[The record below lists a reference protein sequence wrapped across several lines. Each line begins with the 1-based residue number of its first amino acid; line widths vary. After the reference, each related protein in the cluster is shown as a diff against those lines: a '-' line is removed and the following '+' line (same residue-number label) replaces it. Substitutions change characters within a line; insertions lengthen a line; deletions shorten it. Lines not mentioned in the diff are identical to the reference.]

1 MTSLTD
7 DRAPA
12 AAAAPARYFYFQ
24 MALAC
29 MATAFIGFA
38 PTYWMPLAHRS
49 FSASAVIH
57 IHGLLFFAWT
67 LYFVFQSWLVASRQT
82 IRHREWG
89 ILGVSFATAM
99 SIFGVLAAVNLMKQA
114 AALGMRDA
122 GVAFAIVPLSGI
134 AFFAVTFTLAILA
147 RKRSESHKRLMLLA
161 GISILDA
168 AVARWFLTFLA
179 PPGAV
184 GPPPVQVTIVPA
196 LVAYLLLVVAI
207 VRDWRIEGRPHPVY
221 VFGGLTLVAIKL
233 LNWPISTTAAW
244 HAFAGGILALA
255 Q

>member
-1 MTSLTD
+1 
-7 DRAPA
+7 
-12 AAAAPARYFYFQ
+12 

-38 PTYWMPLAHRS
+38 PTYWVPLAHRS
-49 FSASAVIH
+49 FSASPVIH

-67 LYFVFQSWLVASRQT
+67 LYYVFQSWLVSSGQT
-82 IRHREWG
+82 TRHREWG

-99 SIFGVLAAVNLMKQA
+99 TIFGVLAAINLMKQA
-114 AALGMRDA
+114 AALGMTNE
-122 GVAFAIVPLSGI
+122 GVAFAIMPLSGI
-134 AFFAVTFTLAILA
+134 AFFAVVFTLAILA
-147 RKRSESHKRLMLLA
+147 RKRSEIHKRLMLLA

-196 LVAYLLLVVAI
+196 LCAYLLLVVAI
-207 VRDWRIEGRPHPVY
+207 VRDWRSEGRPHPVY
-221 VFGGLTLVAIKL
+221 LWRADAGRDQVPELAGEHVSGLARLRRRPAGVGAVAHDPEKCEAVFRKD
-233 LNWPISTTAAW
+233 
-244 HAFAGGILALA
+244 HAPN
-255 Q
+255 